1 MVFTD
6 YSTLDLNEQDLIR
19 TPTHGTQYSPETKIC
34 KNRKEIP
41 DGYRKN
47 GFESFWS
54 FYDRLRLYNTGRF
67 NGIWRDESH
76 ELEIDNRNLIK
87 SLSSQLPMID
97 RERLRAERWFMS
109 LDKRRYTSIGG
120 IETVAFSVCAIV
132 CNEDDT
138 RYYPTAK
145 NNNQRFEKV
154 ADSLDFDK
162 YDLQRVIE
170 RVRAELGLV

>member
-1 MVFTD
+1 
-6 YSTLDLNEQDLIR
+6 
-19 TPTHGTQYSPETKIC
+19 
-34 KNRKEIP
+34 
-41 DGYRKN
+41 
-47 GFESFWS
+47 
-54 FYDRLRLYNTGRF
+54 
-67 NGIWRDESH
+67 
-76 ELEIDNRNLIK
+76 
-87 SLSSQLPMID
+87 MID